1 MNLTPRVDIAE
12 LSDADLENVSGG
24 MAGAAA
30 SANLV
35 GGLSTGLVEPL
46 TAEACAS
53 LQAVLSTEGAAASGS
68 AGVHTTSL

>member
-1 MNLTPRVDIAE
+1 MNLTSRVDIAE
-12 LSDADLENVSGG
+12 LSDADLENISGG
-24 MAGAAA
+24 MAGGA
-30 SANLV
+30 SANLA

-53 LQAVLSTEGAAASGS
+53 LQAVLSPEGGAASGS